1 MTLAEFVARNR
12 DELKRQIRDT
22 IDLPNFPL
30 DDDDLETWVEN
41 VEELYLWAKREG
53 AEV

>member
-12 DELKRQIRDT
+12 VELQRTIRGVLEIPD
-22 IDLPNFPL
+22 FPL
-30 DDDDLETWVEN
+30 DDDDLEQWVEN
-41 VEELYLWAKREG
+41 VEELYVWAKREG